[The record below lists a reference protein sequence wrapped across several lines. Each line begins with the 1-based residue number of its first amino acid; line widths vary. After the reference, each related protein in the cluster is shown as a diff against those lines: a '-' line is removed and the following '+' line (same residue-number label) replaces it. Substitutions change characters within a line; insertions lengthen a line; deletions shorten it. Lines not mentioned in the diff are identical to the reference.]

1 MAISSHCKAWPPHAT
16 VADMILYSEQV
27 LGPEARTVGMT
38 VVQVVEGVS
47 RRFSKL
53 PGEEMAAW
61 LARVSHLHS
70 QNQGREAAHTLIDQ
84 MRFGPLS

>member
-1 MAISSHCKAWPPHAT
+1 
-16 VADMILYSEQV
+16 MILDSEQV
-27 LGPEARTVGMT
+27 LGLETRTVGMRMA

-70 QNQGREAAHTLIDQ
+70 QNQGRETSHTLTDRIATH
-84 MRFGPLS
+84 